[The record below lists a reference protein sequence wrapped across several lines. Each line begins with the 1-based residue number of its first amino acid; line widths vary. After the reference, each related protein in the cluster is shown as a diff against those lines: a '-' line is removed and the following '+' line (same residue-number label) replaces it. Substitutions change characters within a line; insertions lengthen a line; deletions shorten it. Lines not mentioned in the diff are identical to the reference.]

1 MKINSIYIKFVK
13 IIFVFLFYATNLV
26 ALENKI
32 IVKVNNEIITSID
45 IENEANYLKT
55 LNSQVKNLDK
65 KRLTNIAKNSL
76 IREKVKIIAILDVIE
91 EINVDDKYIDGI
103 VKSSYEKNGFNT
115 LDQYKNYLKNNGLKI
130 EYIKNKISIEAI
142 WNEIIYKK
150 FNSKIVID
158 KKKVINEIKNNPDIK
173 MLLSEILFRIEN
185 KNKLEKKYNEIKN
198 DIQNE
203 GFENAALIHS
213 TSDSAS
219 SGGKIGWIDK
229 NSLNKIVN
237 NALSNLKIGE
247 YSEPIL
253 TAGGFLILK
262 INDIKKNVFDKKNIE
277 KKVNTLIQVKT
288 NQQLNQLS
296 NIYLNKVKKDLT
308 INEL

>member
-1 MKINSIYIKFVK
+1 
-13 IIFVFLFYATNLV
+13 
-26 ALENKI
+26 
-32 IVKVNNEIITSID
+32 
-45 IENEANYLKT
+45 

-158 KKKVINEIKNNPDIK
+158 KKKIINEIKNNPDIK

>member
-1 MKINSIYIKFVK
+1 MKITSIYIKFAK

>member
-158 KKKVINEIKNNPDIK
+158 KKKIINEIKNNPDIK

-277 KKVNTLIQVKT
+277 KKVNTLIRVKT

-296 NIYLNKVKKDLT
+296 NLYLNKVKKDLT